1 MPSADCHLRIGDDA
15 APGFQDVRS
24 AFPRGCDVTAKR
36 KLKVVRIED
45 RELEGHRAEIIAD
58 VKKMVE
64 KYRKI
69 FDWDVPDIDQA
80 EADRLILL
88 EMRKALGELDANIR
102 DNRSANIK

>member
-1 MPSADCHLRIGDDA
+1 MFRGVCALQNGKDAAPRAQDMPSALPHEFDLTANGKLR
-15 APGFQDVRS
+15 
-24 AFPRGCDVTAKR
+24 
-36 KLKVVRIED
+36 VVSIEE

-80 EADRLILL
+80 AADRLIVS
-88 EMRKALGELDANIR
+88 EVRKALGELE
-102 DNRSANIK
+102 KTLLG